1 MNVGINE
8 AGMGGSSG
16 AGQSGSGATSGA
28 VELDTLDVTLLSLF
42 AGWAAAD
49 DIRQRLESKGFEGIR
64 FSDGL
69 IFQHLVGADRTIT
82 ELAARMEVTQ
92 QAASKAVADLQR
104 RGWVALNVDPADAR
118 ARRVALSERGL
129 AAVEAS
135 RAVRA
140 ELVADLTAECG
151 TADLTAARRVL
162 SVMIGRVGGDIAV
175 RSRRVMPPA

>member
-1 MNVGINE
+1 MGINE
-8 AGMGGSSG
+8 AGMGGSSDG

-64 FSDGL
+64 FGDGL

-135 RAVRA
+135 RTVRA
-140 ELVADLTAECG
+140 ELVAELTAECG

-162 SVMIGRVGGDIAV
+162 STMIGRVGGDIAV